1 MSMRKLINAPDD
13 LVQEMLEGILLAHPD
28 QLRSVGDIHSIVRAD
43 APVARKVGIVT
54 GGGSGHLPLFLG
66 YVGRGLL
73 DGVAVGDVFA
83 SPTAAQILEV
93 TREVDSGAGVLYLY
107 GNYGGDLL
115 NFDLSA
121 ELAGMEGLKVKTVVG
136 RDDVASS
143 PQGEEEFRRGI
154 AGIFMLFKVAGAK
167 ANAGASLDEVV
178 RVTNLASANTRTMG
192 VALSPMILPSVG
204 HPTFELPAGQMEVGM
219 GIHGERG
226 VKRQDLLP
234 ADEVA
239 DILLDTI
246 LADLDIRS
254 GSSVAVL
261 VNGLGATPL
270 EELYV
275 LYRRIHSRFTDI
287 GVHIHRRWVGEYVT
301 SLEMAG
307 ASISVMVLD
316 DELEELVDAPADTP
330 FFRQSSFFPRS

>member
-1 MSMRKLINAPDD
+1 MRKLINTPDN

-43 APVARKVGIVT
+43 APVERKVGIVT

-83 SPTAAQILEV
+83 SPTASQILEV
-93 TREVDSGAGVLYLY
+93 TRAVDSGAGVLYLY
-107 GNYGGDLL
+107 GNYGGDVM

-121 ELAGMEGLKVKTVVG
+121 EFAAMEGLTTKTVVG

-143 PQGEEEFRRGI
+143 PKGEEEFRRGI

-167 ANAGASLDEVV
+167 ANIGATLDEVV
-178 RVTNLASANTRTMG
+178 RVTSLASANTRTMG

-204 HPTFELPAGQMEVGM
+204 HSTFELPEGQMEVGM

-234 ADEVA
+234 ANEVA
-239 DILLDTI
+239 DILLDSI
-246 LADLDIRS
+246 LADLNIPS
-254 GSSVAVL
+254 GSEVALL
-261 VNGLGATPL
+261 VNGLGSTPL

-275 LYRRIHSRFTDI
+275 LYRRIHSRFAEL

-316 DELEELVDAPADTP
+316 DELKELIDAPAHTP
-330 FFRQSSFFPRS
+330 FFQQS